1 MNGVSLEGFARRA
14 ANPTGWVTVLLTA
27 SRLGRNSPVE
37 IWKSDVSQSTSSA
50 CRDVGGPVHLL
61 LQIASGH
68 GTGDFLFPEPAIYLC
83 GVRNEFK

>member
-27 SRLGRNSPVE
+27 SRLGRNSQVE
-37 IWKSDVSQSTSSA
+37 ICKSDVSQSTSSA

-68 GTGDFLFPEPAIYLC
+68 GTADFLFPEPAIYLC